1 MNKKGKQAP
10 RRPEDW
16 PTHPKQL
23 ILSLSPL
30 SFQQTSLRSISN
42 KPPFMRCLI
51 DSAQMAD
58 SGIHADLPLLL
69 CVSGNNNPSGD
80 ITRSIVVHAWPGQKM
95 PHGEIA
101 IDDQV
106 ISYLGLQRGKI
117 NKLCLTPIDEFEDAD
132 QIVLV
137 DECSES
143 ILKVLP
149 AIYSGIVVKNG
160 GVVFYKNKAFHVRGD
175 DESQKFYRV
184 VQRTKFVSF
193 AISERKV
200 PISLE
205 SHFEKLNSCVMNKR
219 SVIISGPSGCGKTAL
234 VDALMSSNKKKSFY
248 RASIPSLLS
257 GSFGVAERAL
267 RNAREMDVVVLENA
281 EVLVS
286 DEVSRRLIAAIC
298 DVCES
303 AITMITTSDFESFPN
318 VLKQHNRFGEHI
330 EIQAPSPNERYLILK
345 SFCGNISSNQKSNVT
360 SNNSNMVTNKGSSG
374 WLSSLNA
381 QKSSS
386 SQEITQFDDSD
397 IKEAA
402 KNATGFVGGDLQRLV
417 SEAIVE
423 NKSLTDC
430 VSRIKPAS
438 LRHIT
443 LEIPEVHWNDIGGY
457 ENVKSQLKE
466 SVTLPLEHPECFTR
480 LGIRP
485 PRGVLLFG
493 PPGCSKTLMAKAV
506 ATESKMN
513 FIAVKGPE
521 LFSKF
526 VGESEK
532 AVASVFKKA
541 RSASP
546 SIIFFDE
553 IDAMATKRGASGD
566 SGSNV
571 TDRVLTQLLT
581 EMDGVSTK
589 TDQSVVVI
597 AATNRPDL
605 LDYALL
611 RPGRFDRL
619 IYVSL
624 PDIEARKEI
633 FRVHISKMRFEETS
647 FDIDSLAA
655 QTEGYS
661 GAEIAAV
668 CREAAMNALRQN
680 PPADK
685 ISQQHLYDA
694 LNIIKPRTSQ
704 SLLQWYET
712 FEQQRKY

>member
-1 MNKKGKQAP
+1 M
-10 RRPEDW
+10 
-16 PTHPKQL
+16 
-23 ILSLSPL
+23 
-30 SFQQTSLRSISN
+30 
-42 KPPFMRCLI
+42 
-51 DSAQMAD
+51 
-58 SGIHADLPLLL
+58 
-69 CVSGNNNPSGD
+69 
-80 ITRSIVVHAWPGQKM
+80 
-95 PHGEIA
+95 
-101 IDDQV
+101 
-106 ISYLGLQRGKI
+106 
-117 NKLCLTPIDEFEDAD
+117 
-132 QIVLV
+132 
-137 DECSES
+137 
-143 ILKVLP
+143 
-149 AIYSGIVVKNG
+149 
-160 GVVFYKNKAFHVRGD
+160 
-175 DESQKFYRV
+175 
-184 VQRTKFVSF
+184 
-193 AISERKV
+193 
-200 PISLE
+200 
-205 SHFEKLNSCVMNKR
+205 
-219 SVIISGPSGCGKTAL
+219 
-234 VDALMSSNKKKSFY
+234 
-248 RASIPSLLS
+248 
-257 GSFGVAERAL
+257 
-267 RNAREMDVVVLENA
+267 
-281 EVLVS
+281 
-286 DEVSRRLIAAIC
+286 
-298 DVCES
+298 
-303 AITMITTSDFESFPN
+303 
-318 VLKQHNRFGEHI
+318 
-330 EIQAPSPNERYLILK
+330 
-345 SFCGNISSNQKSNVT
+345 
-360 SNNSNMVTNKGSSG
+360 
-374 WLSSLNA
+374 
-381 QKSSS
+381 
-386 SQEITQFDDSD
+386 
-397 IKEAA
+397 
-402 KNATGFVGGDLQRLV
+402 
-417 SEAIVE
+417 
-423 NKSLTDC
+423 

-457 ENVKSQLKE
+457 ETVKSQLKE

-493 PPGCSKTLMAKAV
+493 PPGCS
-506 ATESKMN
+506 
-513 FIAVKGPE
+513 
-521 LFSKF
+521 
-526 VGESEK
+526 
-532 AVASVFKKA
+532 SVFKKA